1 MNSVKHGPSRG
12 LEGLICQ
19 GGQRRSQSIAMHLKR
34 KRVDK
39 VQDAA
44 ERSLVGKD
52 PAAPAKLEKKE
63 DMVFN

>member
-1 MNSVKHGPSRG
+1 
-12 LEGLICQ
+12 
-19 GGQRRSQSIAMHLKR
+19 MHLKR